1 MDAPLVIRRALG
13 SPRDVERVATTLRG
27 HGEPVGDH
35 LAASLRSDRWGVVLL
50 AERAGATQ
58 GLLVLRFLHAV
69 GAAGD
74 DPPVRALV
82 DGLWCDDGV
91 VRVALLSAARA
102 EAEGRE
108 LAWRA
113 DDAPTVVPA
122 AVAPDAPTAVI
133 PLRVAQDVSLAFTP
147 GERGPRMVT
156 RWSGA
161 TAFRARRGDDLA
173 RVAWSVDGCVGAD
186 DDDGDGLRFDPA
198 GRALREVYLHR
209 PTRVRADEALLS
221 RVRALAPRE
230 GVLRLPEA
238 VSTFTLPR
246 ARFALFDVSLDVLA
260 AFTDAPGEGELQ
272 AVALTDALAL
282 LFLDGAY
289 VGWRVHDPV
298 SQARP
303 MGWPDVQ
310 ESRAPA
316 QRDALAAL
324 VHDWMAIDAT
334 TRPRPDEVTDEEEIA
349 HMTALR
355 DRARTLAAQGDG
367 SDPGAGVAR
376 DIGAHIHWSWGFFRV
391 GEG

>member
-1 MDAPLVIRRALG
+1 
-13 SPRDVERVATTLRG
+13 
-27 HGEPVGDH
+27 
-35 LAASLRSDRWGVVLL
+35 
-50 AERAGATQ
+50 
-58 GLLVLRFLHAV
+58 
-69 GAAGD
+69 
-74 DPPVRALV
+74 
-82 DGLWCDDGV
+82 
-91 VRVALLSAARA
+91 
-102 EAEGRE
+102 
-108 LAWRA
+108 
-113 DDAPTVVPA
+113 
-122 AVAPDAPTAVI
+122 
-133 PLRVAQDVSLAFTP
+133 
-147 GERGPRMVT
+147 
-156 RWSGA
+156 
-161 TAFRARRGDDLA
+161 
-173 RVAWSVDGCVGAD
+173 VGAD

-355 DRARTLAAQGDG
+355 DRARSLAAQGDG